1 MGELAKDLKTELDKI
16 DQECIEYATDK
27 YYNSRLKLLVGMW
40 EKGELINGCF
50 RGVEQ
55 PPSYREIARLTE
67 RNHPDIKK
75 WHDLYI
81 KYTDKEIY
89 IKEVAEIKALEWT
102 QKALTE
108 GKEKNVH
115 VSNNSGENEWYTPEY
130 IIESAK
136 LVMGNIDLDPAS
148 SKLANQTIK
157 AKRYFDV
164 DKNGLQ
170 EKWTG
175 NIWLNPPYSQ
185 PLISQFSEK
194 INSEIN
200 NFTQACIL
208 TNNATETE
216 WYQNILINASV
227 VCFFKGRIKF
237 LDSTGNPVNTPL
249 QGQSIVYIGKNT
261 KEFYNEFNKYG
272 ICLKRII

>member
-1 MGELAKDLKTELDKI
+1 MDNDIIKVEIPLPEIPEDWNFDSEDKKF
-16 DQECIEYATDK
+16 D
-27 YYNSRLKLLVGMW
+27 
-40 EKGELINGCF
+40 ELIFGWRRLNVDTISTLWIFYNKLKIGHN
-50 RGVEQ
+50 
-55 PPSYREIARLTE
+55 PSSSQNCDLPTWMEWLESKGIAPNTPL
-67 RNHPDIKK
+67 NHFKK
-75 WHDLYI
+75 LGWID
-81 KYTDKEIY
+81 
-89 IKEVAEIKALEWT
+89 
-102 QKALTE
+102 
-108 GKEKNVH
+108 GKPH
-115 VSNNSGENEWYTPEY
+115 VSYNSGENEWYTPEY

-148 SKLANQTIK
+148 SKLANKTIK
-157 AKRYFDV
+157 AKKYFDINK
-164 DKNGLQ
+164 DGLQ

-194 INSEIN
+194 INAEIN

-227 VCFFKGRIKF
+227 VCFLKGRIKF
-237 LDSTGNPVNTPL
+237 IDINGNPSGAPL
-249 QGQSIVYIGKNT
+249 QGQSIIYIGKNT

-272 ICLKRII
+272 ICLRRII